1 MSRINVR
8 GETVS
13 SNRVH
18 KYKIHKL
25 KFKYKIRTYTIRGGS
40 VSCGKEQLFGFVRW
54 LLLTTDPS
62 VSWGLVVGFL
72 GATNVATV
80 HCSSIH
86 KYAQTEIQILHTDNT
101 NAIMN
106 TTMTNEKYLSWS
118 LVVGFLCATIK
129 HCYCKLCTH
138 CECHHILTT
147 ELFLNIDQNQSMLLV
162 ISLKKVLPE
171 KKFLHLFYGFG
182 LFASILVVVKPYC
195 THTQK
200 SCWRSRLYSL
210 DLQNELINSK
220 GEFFIMMFL
229 MSLLLLFLHI
239 IVQCVGV
246 GAGGLW
252 ELTVAAGWSAG

>member
-1 MSRINVR
+1 MFINMSRINVR
-8 GETVS
+8 RETVS

-118 LVVGFLCATIK
+118 LVVGFICATNVP
-129 HCYCKLCTH
+129 T
-138 CECHHILTT
+138 
-147 ELFLNIDQNQSMLLV
+147 V
-162 ISLKKVLPE
+162 
-171 KKFLHLFYGFG
+171 
-182 LFASILVVVKPYC
+182 
-195 THTQK
+195 
-200 SCWRSRLYSL
+200 
-210 DLQNELINSK
+210 NS
-220 GEFFIMMFL
+220 
-229 MSLLLLFLHI
+229 
-239 IVQCVGV
+239 
-246 GAGGLW
+246 A
-252 ELTVAAGWSAG
+252 LTVNATTSSPLSCSLTSIRTNPCCSLYN